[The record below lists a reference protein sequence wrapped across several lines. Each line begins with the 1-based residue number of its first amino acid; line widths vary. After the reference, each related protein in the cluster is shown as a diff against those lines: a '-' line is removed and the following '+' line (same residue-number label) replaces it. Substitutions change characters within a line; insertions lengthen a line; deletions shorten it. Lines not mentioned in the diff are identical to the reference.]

1 MRKKISLLMAA
12 VLCCGTILAGCSNT
26 ESTGTQ
32 SSSAAQEN
40 AAEESIV
47 QGIQEEQEG
56 QQPALDTSEFVTLYG
71 YLLGS
76 PEPAFNEVMDE
87 MNKMLKEDLNCEM
100 EINFIDWGVLD
111 SKYPLLLAAGEEID
125 WIYTADWC
133 HYAAEANKNAFM
145 EIDLDMVKRCMPMY
159 SEYIADAAWDQVTLN
174 DKIYMIPTST
184 PDVKAY
190 GWIIRKDLADKYGV
204 DLSKVETIWDMDE
217 YLGAI
222 KENEP
227 SMIPM
232 NMDNSY
238 DLLAPIFA
246 LMTAKDAGFSDSN
259 KCGLVYAFDGN
270 ETADGVYSIFE
281 ESVYSYLKEAA
292 VKMKEWYDAGYI
304 NKDILAATT
313 QSNDNFEQGISGIS
327 NDNTLGMQR
336 TLAKCAENGWVP
348 QIVLTDD
355 ANGHAA
361 RSSYTNNGF
370 AIAATCQNPERTLA
384 AMDLIMN
391 DPRYNTLLQYGIEG
405 ETYIINDAG
414 KVDYPEGVSADN
426 TSYNWENTGFWFIN
440 KNIQPPRA
448 SWTDDYIALNN
459 KLIEGVL
466 IDDPNIGFTFTTDS
480 VKSEFS
486 NVQNVWI
493 QYFYPIAIGNVP
505 DVDKAFDELKVQ
517 LTAAG
522 YDKLIEEAK
531 RQYAEYTAN

>member
-56 QQPALDTSEFVTLYG
+56 QQSALDTSEFVTLYG

-281 ESVYSYLKEAA
+281 EPVYSYLKEAA
-292 VKMKEWYDAGYI
+292 VKMKEIKISLRQQHRAMIILNREFQEFLMIILLACKGRLPNVLKMAGFRR
-304 NKDILAATT
+304 LCLRMT
-313 QSNDNFEQGISGIS
+313 QMA
-327 NDNTLGMQR
+327 MQP
-336 TLAKCAENGWVP
+336 GVP
-348 QIVLTDD
+348 I
-355 ANGHAA
+355 
-361 RSSYTNNGF
+361 R
-370 AIAATCQNPERTLA
+370 
-384 AMDLIMN
+384 IMAL
-391 DPRYNTLLQYGIEG
+391 PLQ
-405 ETYIINDAG
+405 
-414 KVDYPEGVSADN
+414 
-426 TSYNWENTGFWFIN
+426 
-440 KNIQPPRA
+440 QPVRIRKEH
-448 SWTDDYIALNN
+448 WRL
-459 KLIEGVL
+459 
-466 IDDPNIGFTFTTDS
+466 
-480 VKSEFS
+480 
-486 NVQNVWI
+486 WI
-493 QYFYPIAIGNVP
+493 
-505 DVDKAFDELKVQ
+505 
-517 LTAAG
+517 
-522 YDKLIEEAK
+522 
-531 RQYAEYTAN
+531 